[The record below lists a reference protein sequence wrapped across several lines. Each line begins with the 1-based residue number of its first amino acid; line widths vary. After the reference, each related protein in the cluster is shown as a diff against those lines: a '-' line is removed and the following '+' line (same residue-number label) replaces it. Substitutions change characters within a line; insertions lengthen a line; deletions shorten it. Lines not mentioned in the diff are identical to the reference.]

1 VLVLTVALADVRSN
15 NIHQLKQHLGSAQD
29 TMTLV
34 DEILE
39 EAGFSKIA
47 IEAVKSGKL
56 HYGGSLDAASDKEL
70 SVKLAFH
77 LKAELDGAKEIF
89 LASPKKK
96 EYDPT
101 VESLG
106 EFSIIVASNSC
117 SS

>member
-1 VLVLTVALADVRSN
+1 
-15 NIHQLKQHLGSAQD
+15 
-29 TMTLV
+29 MTLV

-106 EFSIIVASNSC
+106 EFSIIVASYSC
-117 SS
+117 AHARSSPAT

>member
-1 VLVLTVALADVRSN
+1 
-15 NIHQLKQHLGSAQD
+15 
-29 TMTLV
+29 MTLV
-34 DEILE
+34 DEILN
-39 EAGFSKIA
+39 EAGFSKSA
-47 IEAVKSGKL
+47 IDAVKAGKL

-77 LKAELDGAKEIF
+77 LKAELEGAKEIF

-106 EFSIIVASNSC
+106 KKFSSHSLSLLWLSSSTSSPRRATIILLFP
-117 SS
+117 